1 MATEASK
8 FKIGLFV
15 TLGAAIALSAVLA
28 LGAVR
33 FFQDTAT
40 YVTYFEESVQGL
52 EPDSLVRYRGV
63 PIGRVH
69 RIRIAPDG
77 KLVEVV
83 LKIDAAVKIEPD
95 MRIRMRMAGITG
107 MKYLEIDRRKD
118 IDKPDVT
125 PAVEFRPSA
134 TVIPSNPSDVQEILS
149 AFERVFAQIQQ
160 LDVKGISDRLNAS
173 LDTLNNLIGRKEWE
187 QTLRNIEKATNS
199 LRDVSARIQGMLDK
213 PGVED
218 SLAHAADT
226 LKALSEISSRLN
238 AELASLDLAEQVR
251 RSSAKFDQFMEEG
264 AGTARDIRLLALQ
277 EEDSLSS
284 LVENLRRT
292 TEVLNNLILSLRD
305 NPSQILFAEPPQST
319 RKE

>member
-15 TLGAAIALSAVLA
+15 TVGAAIAVSAILA

-33 FFQDTAT
+33 FFQDTKT

-69 RIRIAPDG
+69 KIRIAPDG

-83 LKIDAAVKIEPD
+83 LKIDAGVKIEPD

-107 MKYLEIDRRKD
+107 MKYLEIDRRRD
-118 IDKPDVT
+118 IEKPDIT
-125 PAVEFRPSA
+125 PPVDFRPYA
-134 TVIPSNPSDVQEILS
+134 PIIPSNPSDVQEILS
-149 AFERVFAQIQQ
+149 AFERIFSQIQQ

-187 QTLRNIEKATNS
+187 ETLKNIQEATGS
-199 LRDVSARIQGMLDK
+199 LRAVSVRVEEMLDK
-213 PGVED
+213 PGVEGA
-218 SLAHAADT
+218 LANAADT

-238 AELASLDLAEQVR
+238 AELASLDLAEQVK
-251 RSSAKFDQFMEEG
+251 RSSAKFDRFMEEG
-264 AGTARDIRLLALQ
+264 TGTARDIRLLALQ

-284 LVENLRRT
+284 LVDNLRRT
-292 TEVLNNLILSLRD
+292 TDALNNLILSLQD
-305 NPSQILFAEPPQST
+305 NPSQIFFAEPPKKG
-319 RKE
+319 REE

>member
-15 TLGAAIALSAVLA
+15 TLGVAIAVLAVLA

-33 FFQDTAT
+33 FFQDTKT

-69 RIRIAPDG
+69 KIRIAPDG

-83 LKIDAAVKIEPD
+83 LKIDAGVKIEPD

-118 IDKPDVT
+118 IEKPDVT
-125 PAVEFRPSA
+125 PTLDFRPSA
-134 TVIPSNPSDVQEILS
+134 SVIPSNPSDVQEILS

-160 LDVKGISDRLNAS
+160 LDVRGISDRLNTS
-173 LDTLNNLIGRKEWE
+173 LDTLNKLIGRKEWE
-187 QTLRNIEKATNS
+187 ETLKNVQEATNS
-199 LRDVSARIQGMLDK
+199 LRMVSARVQGLLDK
-213 PGVED
+213 PGVEEV
-218 SLAHAADT
+218 LAHGAET
-226 LKALSEISSRLN
+226 LKALSEIASRLN
-238 AELASLDLAEQVR
+238 QELARLPLAEQVS
-251 RSSAKFDQFMEEG
+251 RSSGKFDRFMEEG
-264 AGTARDIRLLALQ
+264 AGTARDIRLLALEEQ
-277 EEDSLSS
+277 ENLSS

-292 TEVLNNLILSLRD
+292 TEALNNLVLSLRD
-305 NPSQILFAEPPQST
+305 NPSQILFAKPPE
-319 RKE
+319 RNREE